1 MLTPIELQGTTL
13 KSGIGYNKKETDQFL
28 ESVYRNYEELYKENL
43 ELKDKIEN
51 LNEAI
56 QHYKGM
62 EKTLQKALVLAE
74 QTSSDM
80 TDAAKKKAA
89 MIEKDA
95 KGRAQIILHDAKVEC
110 NRIQDQIRNL
120 VQQYDKYRT
129 QYKQLAASQLELLES
144 EGYQIKVSS
153 FDLDEPESDL
163 IADSDDDYGYF
174 QKSVEKTSEEALE
187 TYNKVETLSAET
199 KVFEKINSSQPDTT
213 PTSIYYEM
221 AKREEEKE
229 KVPEIT
235 VQPAPEPEPAQTVTA
250 VPEPEPVSVSE
261 PVQVPEPVSVPEP
274 VQVSKPAQVPEPSP
288 VPDPVQVP
296 EPSPVPDPAYSYV
309 AAAVEE
315 KKIEEEKKPEVS
327 NQTPEYHV
335 TDVKE
340 VAPVVMEP
348 TVSVEVKEI
357 TPSSLDAQS
366 KFSETISALP
376 NLDDEDEFEFLS

>member
-1 MLTPIELQGTTL
+1 MLTPIEIKGATL

-28 ESVYRNYEELYKENL
+28 ENVYRNYEELYKENL

-120 VQQYDKYRT
+120 VQQYDKYRS

-163 IADSDDDYGYF
+163 IADSDDDYSYF
-174 QKSVEKTSEEALE
+174 QKSVEKTSEEALA

-199 KVFEKINSSQPDTT
+199 RVFEKVTPSEPD
-213 PTSIYYEM
+213 PLQTSLYYQM
-221 AKREEEKE
+221 AKREEENEKLAKE
-229 KVPEIT
+229 NTAQPQPVPVVIPVAEPSASLTPEPIVLT
-235 VQPAPEPEPAQTVTA
+235 PEPNALAPESTA
-250 VPEPEPVSVSE
+250 SVPVSG
-261 PVQVPEPVSVPEP
+261 
-274 VQVSKPAQVPEPSP
+274 QVS
-288 VPDPVQVP
+288 
-296 EPSPVPDPAYSYV
+296 SYV
-309 AAAVEE
+309 AAT
-315 KKIEEEKKPEVS
+315 IEEESKPMASYPASEF
-327 NQTPEYHV
+327 HV

-366 KFSETISALP
+366 KFSETISSLP
-376 NLDDEDEFEFLS
+376 NLEDEDEFEFLS

>member
-28 ESVYRNYEELYKENL
+28 ENVYRNYEELYKENL

-129 QYKQLAASQLELLES
+129 QYKQLAATQLELLES
-144 EGYQIKVSS
+144 EAYQIKISS
-153 FDLDEPESDL
+153 FDLNEPESDL
-163 IADSDDDYGYF
+163 IADSDDDYSYF
-174 QKSVEKTSEEALE
+174 QKTVEKTSEEAME
-187 TYNKVETLSAET
+187 TYNRVETLSAET
-199 KVFEKINSSQPDTT
+199 RVFEKVQPENSDSDSSVHTEAPQ
-213 PTSIYYEM
+213 TSIYYEM
-221 AKREEEKE
+221 AKKEELKDSI
-229 KVPEIT
+229 PE
-235 VQPAPEPEPAQTVTA
+235 PAPEPEPVVEPT
-250 VPEPEPVSVSE
+250 PEPM
-261 PVQVPEPVSVPEP
+261 PEPTFSFT
-274 VQVSKPAQVPEPSP
+274 
-288 VPDPVQVP
+288 
-296 EPSPVPDPAYSYV
+296 
-309 AAAVEE
+309 AATAEE
-315 KKIEEEKKPEVS
+315 KVTEVK
-327 NQTPEYHV
+327 T
-335 TDVKE
+335 VKE
-340 VAPVVMEP
+340 VAPVTMEQP
-348 TVSVEVKEI
+348 VSVEVKEI
-357 TPSSLDAQS
+357 TPSSLDAQN
-366 KFSETISALP
+366 KFSETITSLP
-376 NLDDEDEFEFLS
+376 NMEDEDEFEFLS

>member
-28 ESVYRNYEELYKENL
+28 ENVYRNYEELYKENL

-129 QYKQLAASQLELLES
+129 QYKQLAATQLELLES
-144 EGYQIKVSS
+144 EAYQIKISS
-153 FDLDEPESDL
+153 FDLNEPESDL
-163 IADSDDDYGYF
+163 IADSDDDYSYF
-174 QKSVEKTSEEALE
+174 QKTVEKTSEEAME
-187 TYNKVETLSAET
+187 TYNRVETLSAET
-199 KVFEKINSSQPDTT
+199 RIFEKVQPENSDSDASVHTEAPQ
-213 PTSIYYEM
+213 TSIYYEM
-221 AKREEEKE
+221 AKKEELKDSI
-229 KVPEIT
+229 PE
-235 VQPAPEPEPAQTVTA
+235 PAPEPEPVVEPTPAP
-250 VPEPEPVSVSE
+250 VPMPEPVAE
-261 PVQVPEPVSVPEP
+261 PTPAPVPEPVIAPTPTPMPEP
-274 VQVSKPAQVPEPSP
+274 AFSFT
-288 VPDPVQVP
+288 
-296 EPSPVPDPAYSYV
+296 
-309 AAAVEE
+309 AATAEE
-315 KKIEEEKKPEVS
+315 KVTEVK
-327 NQTPEYHV
+327 T
-335 TDVKE
+335 VKE
-340 VAPVVMEP
+340 VAPVTMEQP
-348 TVSVEVKEI
+348 VSVEVKEI
-357 TPSSLDAQS
+357 TPSSLDAQN
-366 KFSETISALP
+366 KFSETITSLP
-376 NLDDEDEFEFLS
+376 NMEDEDEFEFLS